1 MPNIIWGAALDPSF
15 NDEMQVTVIATNFES
30 EESFPQ
36 QEKAQ
41 EEKPAE
47 KDPASAILESLG
59 ISDEEEKQEIDEFE
73 VIRKIFDR

>member
-1 MPNIIWGAALDPSF
+1 MRILSGARRLIRPL
-15 NDEMQVTVIATNFES
+15 TTKCRLRLS